1 MKGSPPSTA
10 TSRASL
16 PWRESGENAVAHL
29 MQTQEEGG
37 DMPMPANIIVLVAD
51 PEDSNRGEITV
62 LDNPRKAEVLVETLL
77 EAGLDQ
83 ERIRLFS
90 GSRAH
95 VQVSTRPEVA
105 LMDEGAPSTA
115 AASAPV
121 EEIVAPEPVAW
132 KAAAGQPAPYIKDG
146 VRFSSLFRPA

>member
-1 MKGSPPSTA
+1 
-10 TSRASL
+10 
-16 PWRESGENAVAHL
+16 
-29 MQTQEEGG
+29 
-37 DMPMPANIIVLVAD
+37 MPMPANIIVLVAD
-51 PEDSNRGEITV
+51 AEDSNRGEITV

-95 VQVSTRPEVA
+95 VKVSTRPEVA
-105 LMDEGAPSTA
+105 LMDEGASSPAVA
-115 AASAPV
+115 APPV
-121 EEIVAPEPVAW
+121 EETIAPEPVAW
-132 KAAAGQPAPYIKDG
+132 RAAGERPVPFIKDG

>member
-1 MKGSPPSTA
+1 MS
-10 TSRASL
+10 
-16 PWRESGENAVAHL
+16 
-29 MQTQEEGG
+29 
-37 DMPMPANIIVLVAD
+37 ANIIVLVAD
-51 PEDSNRGEITV
+51 AEDSNRGEITV
-62 LDNPRKAEVLVETLL
+62 LDNPRKAEVLVATLL
-77 EAGLDQ
+77 EAGFDQ

-115 AASAPV
+115 VAAPPV
-121 EEIVAPEPVAW
+121 DEIVAPEPVAW
-132 KAAAGQPAPYIKDG
+132 KAAAERPVPFIKDG